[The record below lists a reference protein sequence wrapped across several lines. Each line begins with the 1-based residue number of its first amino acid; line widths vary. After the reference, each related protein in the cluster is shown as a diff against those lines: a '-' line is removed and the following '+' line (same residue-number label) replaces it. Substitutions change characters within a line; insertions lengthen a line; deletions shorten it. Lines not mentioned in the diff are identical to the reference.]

1 METFPFFLKYPF
13 TQVGRVGRRGR
24 PDNTRLHNYM
34 TRTDVEL
41 TLPDSHAKCVGAR
54 PLYDAK
60 RGTTNP
66 VNSTWQQQQQQR
78 GRMKRSYIIRNK
90 PN

>member
-13 TQVGRVGRRGR
+13 TQMGRVGRKGR
-24 PDNTRLHNYM
+24 PDNTRQHNCT

-41 TLPDSHAKCVGAR
+41 TLPDSHAKCVGAW

-60 RGTTNP
+60 RGTTK
-66 VNSTWQQQQQQR
+66 TQR
-78 GRMKRSYIIRNK
+78 IPPGYNNNNGVGSRRRAYFRGLF
-90 PN
+90 